1 MKTKL
6 TIVCVMSAMCAVGA
20 TQKSTAKKTSFS
32 ESELRTLANAAPD
45 VKNGG
50 TLYSVAM
57 ATTDNVERRQEYL
70 KASAACL
77 IACGKNDVYKKH
89 VKGKLLNAVEFEDEL
104 KDDCQQCS
112 GAGAKERR
120 CYECSGNGQCS
131 RCKGSGQTVHV
142 GFDRQNTVK
151 SCGKCNGNG
160 SCRKC
165 GGEGTLKEKC
175 ATCAGTGKAFSK
187 PVAAR
192 VFRDSCNAIADN
204 MKFAKETDV
213 AKEDAPHKNEG
224 KELPKAN
231 EGKTTREDNADV
243 GKAEKTSFSASELEA
258 LANADPDA
266 KTGVRLYSAAL
277 AATNDVNRQ
286 QGYFRLAAACF
297 IACGKADIY
306 MRRIKGKLLN
316 ATEFEGEVKENCKQ
330 CGLGAGVK
338 QNRCNDCNG
347 NGRCSRCKTGG
358 GFGSSRRGS
367 GDLIRNATCSKCNN
381 NGNCPKCG
389 GDGYMKGKCVTCE
402 GTGKVFSKTAAV
414 RVFRDSCS
422 LIAYSMNF
430 AATSNKADVG
440 SRVNLNQGL
449 ENLKQ
454 FRYSVKEVVLVGEAI
469 LSAFKISREALYDT
483 PFHYY
488 GSGNELELKKEVQ
501 AVVKSAQA
509 LSSDIEANK
518 VEIPRGAFNPTDCVE
533 YWHRNTTGIRK
544 QRLFDEIW
552 GKALYS
558 PHLRHDANNN
568 PLGKVLFSKIPNN
581 MVFLVNDVSLVELRG
596 GGNVYRVELA
606 PLVFGEKDY
615 TLGMVWNGRKCQ
627 TKRYVELA
635 KRTGFLASRMMSL
648 LVPTSYRNEDVET
661 WRKGDM
667 VTSRGWLN
675 MWTITNAVRIYDN
688 GEEEK
693 IREIEMSGEIVRS
706 LQDYKE
712 MNPRVSL

>member
-1 MKTKL
+1 MSSYNGVSKKKETMKTTL
-6 TIVCVMSAMCAVGA
+6 TIVCMMSAAFAVA
-20 TQKSTAKKTSFS
+20 AIQKLSAKKTSIS
-32 ESELRTLANAAPD
+32 ESELRALANTAPD

-57 ATTDNVERRQEYL
+57 ATTNNVELQQEYL

-89 VKGKLLNAVEFEDEL
+89 VKGKLLNAAEFEDEL

-175 ATCAGTGKAFSK
+175 VTCAGTGKAFSK
-187 PVAAR
+187 TVAAH

-213 AKEDAPHKNEG
+213 AKEDVPHKNEG
-224 KELPKAN
+224 KELSKSN
-231 EGKTTREDNADV
+231 DGKMKREDNADV

-266 KTGVRLYSAAL
+266 KTGVRLYSAAM

-286 QGYFRLAAACF
+286 QGYFKLAAACF
-297 IACGKADIY
+297 IACGKIDIY
-306 MRRIKGKLLN
+306 KRRIKGKLLN
-316 ATEFEGEVKENCKQ
+316 ATEFEGELKENCKQ

-402 GTGKVFSKTAAV
+402 GTGKVLSKTAAA
-414 RVFRDSCS
+414 RVFRDSCNKIADRMKSPSDKAEELFAKRCKAGGDFASVEYMGINYAVIENTQGDENFVVVSGKHNPNDYASSFMIFPTLDSRNQWYAAIVECTEKLKNWIHVSAKNKVKYVRKEIPTYAYACGNGITHGRGVADLLRKALREPCAQLDTDLVKFIGEVKASDDTFNRHRIAIQMGCGDSFCRVVFVAGGTIEEIDDQIIKFLTFVNPES
-422 LIAYSMNF
+422 LAN
-430 AATSNKADVG
+430 AREKQAKA
-440 SRVNLNQGL
+440 
-449 ENLKQ
+449 
-454 FRYSVKEVVLVGEAI
+454 
-469 LSAFKISREALYDT
+469 EAL
-483 PFHYY
+483 F
-488 GSGNELELKKEVQ
+488 Q
-501 AVVKSAQA
+501 
-509 LSSDIEANK
+509 
-518 VEIPRGAFNPTDCVE
+518 
-533 YWHRNTTGIRK
+533 
-544 QRLFDEIW
+544 
-552 GKALYS
+552 
-558 PHLRHDANNN
+558 
-568 PLGKVLFSKIPNN
+568 
-581 MVFLVNDVSLVELRG
+581 
-596 GGNVYRVELA
+596 
-606 PLVFGEKDY
+606 
-615 TLGMVWNGRKCQ
+615 
-627 TKRYVELA
+627 
-635 KRTGFLASRMMSL
+635 
-648 LVPTSYRNEDVET
+648 
-661 WRKGDM
+661 
-667 VTSRGWLN
+667 
-675 MWTITNAVRIYDN
+675 
-688 GEEEK
+688 
-693 IREIEMSGEIVRS
+693 
-706 LQDYKE
+706 
-712 MNPRVSL
+712 